1 MVEHH
6 SNAVNTDPYDKIPS
20 CTCFIMLCHKGVAMN
35 TAALQS
41 QIDAYIDANLERYI
55 AMLGELCAIPSVA
68 AQGHGI
74 APCAQR
80 VAELLDEVG
89 VPATIMPT
97 AGNPVVYAASA
108 TTNAQT
114 LLCYNHYDVQPAE
127 PFELWHTP
135 PFEMTRRD
143 NMLFARGVADDKGE
157 LVSRIAAID
166 AVQAMMGKLPVNV
179 KFLVEGE
186 EEIASPNLA
195 PFVRANRELLKAD
208 ACVWE
213 FGTHNSDGEPVSYL
227 GLRGICYLELS
238 VETAKIDAHSG
249 IGGSILPNAAWRLVW
264 ALNTLKDHD
273 EKIQLPNFYENVI
286 APTARD
292 MELLAALPD
301 NDEEL
306 QELFGNRHFLRNAKG
321 VELRRREVFEPTCTI
336 CGIGSGYQG
345 VGQKTVLPAQAFAK
359 VDFRLVP
366 NQTPEEVVTKLRAHL
381 DAHGFSDVNIT
392 VIGAGRPA
400 RTDPDHPLVHTL
412 TDASRAVYGRAPH
425 LWPMS
430 GGSGPNYLF
439 AHEIGAP
446 IITIGIGYAGSR
458 IHAPNENIRISD
470 FRNGI
475 RMMAATMLRLGNG

>member
-1 MVEHH
+1 M
-6 SNAVNTDPYDKIPS
+6 SNSV
-20 CTCFIMLCHKGVAMN
+20 
-35 TAALQS
+35 LQS
-41 QIDAYIDANLERYI
+41 QIDAYVDANLERFI
-55 AMLGELCAIPSVA
+55 EMLGGLCAIPSVA

-80 VAELLDEVG
+80 VSELLTDIG
-89 VPATIMPT
+89 LHTSIMPT
-97 AGNPVVYAASA
+97 AGNPVVYAEQLSGAA
-108 TTNAQT
+108 HT

-127 PFELWHTP
+127 PFDLWHTP
-135 PFEMTRRD
+135 PFEMARRD
-143 NMLFARGVADDKGE
+143 NLLIARGVADDKGE
-157 LVSRIAAID
+157 LVSRIAAIA
-166 AVQAMMGKLPVNV
+166 AVNAVLGKLPINV

-195 PFVRANRELLKAD
+195 PFVMANRDRLKAD
-208 ACVWE
+208 SCVWE

-238 VETAKIDAHSG
+238 VETAKIDTHSG
-249 IGGSILPNAAWRLVW
+249 IAGSILPNAAWRLVW
-264 ALNTLKDHD
+264 ALNTLKDQD

-301 NDEEL
+301 NDEEM
-306 QELFGNRHFLRNAKG
+306 QELFGNRQFLRNAKG
-321 VELRRREVFEPTCTI
+321 VELRRREIFEPTCTI
-336 CGIGSGYQG
+336 CGISSGYQG
-345 VGQKTVLPAQAFAK
+345 QGQKTVLPAHAFAK

-366 NQTPEEVVTKLRAHL
+366 NQTPEEVVAKLRTHL
-381 DAHGFSDVNIT
+381 DTHGFHDVKIT

-412 TDASRAVYGRAPH
+412 TDAAHAVYGRAPH
-425 LWPMS
+425 IWPMS

-439 AHEIGAP
+439 AHEVGAP
-446 IITIGIGYAGSR
+446 IVTIGVGYAGSR

-475 RMMAATMLRLGNG
+475 RMMAATMLRLGTVHA